1 MKKKQIALILIPF
14 LIIIL
19 CIPISYII
27 YGYYNPQVDLRI
39 TNQKKENQ
47 SYPMIHIAY
56 NQKSILGISKK
67 TINKIEKIGNE
78 IRVIEEEIRLN
89 YSCYDVEANYDS
101 KLGIIFLKGYYID
114 DEGNKN
120 SINESFKT
128 DFKISSFV
136 IK

>member
-1 MKKKQIALILIPF
+1 
-14 LIIIL
+14 
-19 CIPISYII
+19 
-27 YGYYNPQVDLRI
+27 
-39 TNQKKENQ
+39 
-47 SYPMIHIAY
+47 MIHIAY

-67 TINKIEKIGNE
+67 TINKIERIGND
-78 IRVIEEEIRLN
+78 IRENEEKIRLK

-120 SINESFKT
+120 SINESFKI